1 MISDR
6 ELIKQLKTGSLEA
19 LGELYDRHHRLV
31 FRTAMG
37 ITCDPDTAAD
47 LLHDVFLRLYRFADR
62 IDQERPI
69 EPWLYRM
76 TANLS
81 YSWIKRSSR
90 WLRPIEEMTEWL
102 IGARKLP
109 VYKMP
114 EMDEDWRLVR
124 QAISSLP
131 VQQRVVVVLYYIN
144 GLSLQEISD
153 ILEIPTGTVKSR
165 MYYGREMLKK
175 RLGIGANERL
185 TDLGCEF
192 T

>member
-1 MISDR
+1 
-6 ELIKQLKTGSLEA
+6 
-19 LGELYDRHHRLV
+19 
-31 FRTAMG
+31 
-37 ITCDPDTAAD
+37 
-47 LLHDVFLRLYRFADR
+47 
-62 IDQERPI
+62 
-69 EPWLYRM
+69 
-76 TANLS
+76 
-81 YSWIKRSSR
+81 
-90 WLRPIEEMTEWL
+90 
-102 IGARKLP
+102 
-109 VYKMP
+109 
-114 EMDEDWRLVR
+114 MDEDWRLVR